1 MTEKSAK
8 LEFGESNFDRHGLPS
23 ASRESFLAAMGRI
36 FSLVAII
43 TTDGPAGRF
52 AITVNSA
59 TSASADPPIMLACI
73 NRRSPVYD
81 AIVTN
86 ELYCL
91 NVLAHGQEHLSD
103 CFAGRP
109 RDGAPFDFNAAQW
122 SVGSTGAPILTG
134 AVASFDCSLLE
145 RHDIG
150 SHTAFFGRVLEVREA
165 GLVPLIYGS
174 RLYTRPD
181 TPA

>member
-1 MTEKSAK
+1 MTDNSATVQCDN
-8 LEFGESNFDRHGLPS
+8 LASNCRGLPS

-43 TTDGPAGRF
+43 TTDGPAGRY

-59 TSASADPPIMLACI
+59 TSASADPPIVLACI
-73 NRRSPVYD
+73 NRRSPLYD
-81 AIVTN
+81 AIIANGV
-86 ELYCL
+86 YCL

-109 RDGAPFDFNAAQW
+109 RDGAPFDFTAAQW
-122 SVGSTGAPILTG
+122 SAASTGAPILTG
-134 AVASFDCSLLE
+134 AVASFDCALLE
-145 RHDIG
+145 QHDIG
-150 SHTAFFGRVLEVREA
+150 THTAFFGRVLEVREA
-165 GLVPLIYGS
+165 GVVPLIYGS

-181 TPA
+181 TAA